1 MRRSLPQQSKFFGKK
16 YQMNRQDSDKSRR
29 FDAVPLRR
37 SGLSMAI
44 AMSVAMFSMPAAVWA
59 QQADTTTGA
68 TTDQAAPQQ
77 TQKHAAKQ
85 ETTSLSAVTVTGV
98 RASMASAISI
108 KQNADQIVDS
118 IVAEDI
124 GKLPDSN
131 VAEALQRI
139 TGIQIDRNYGE
150 GSTIAIRGLT
160 QVRTEINGRDAFTA
174 NGGRALSFE
183 DVPSELLA
191 GIDVYKNPSAEIIE
205 GGLGGTV
212 NLRTHKPFDFEGQ
225 KIAVTGEYDYG
236 DLIKDGHPSASA
248 LYSNRWDTDAGEFG
262 LLVDVAYQ
270 KHSFRQDVISTEPF
284 YTIHAGATDPATGEV
299 YPEADYPGFEG
310 RTLQVP
316 HGGGVGETLG
326 QRRRLGTSV
335 ALQWRPNAD
344 VELYAQALRSDYK
357 FQWND
362 YSYFAYT
369 GTSGMIPDP
378 TKPFEFGPSGDF
390 ISGTFN
396 GTGGVNADG
405 APDPSV
411 APTAGVSV
419 DSNSSLTT
427 RHSVTTDFS
436 WGGSWNATNNLTL
449 KTDFQYIKAKTDTFR
464 YILNT
469 HTTTPYFYQNIGGHT
484 PVLGVDNAYV
494 TDPANSAFNFLL
506 DDKARSRGREFAW
519 RADGEYSFGGDFLQS
534 IKFGVRT
541 TDRKAE
547 TEDSGYRFVW
557 IGQPLSNFDNS
568 TWVQRSFAD
577 FFHGDADVI
586 GSFLAPNPS
595 LLYDYDASR
604 TMFGQP
610 DPLTYP
616 ATGTNKQGEKTYAAY
631 ALINFGTQLGSIPV
645 DGNVGVRAV
654 RTNVSTHG
662 VMTDSTG
669 AVLPLSVDNS
679 YNSYLPSLNVTAH
692 LTDTLQWRFAASKG
706 LSRPSFDQLNPMLTL
721 STPNADTG
729 ANAYTGNAGG
739 NPYLKPMTAK
749 QYDTS
754 LEWYIAPNQMLYG
767 ALFYKAVDGFVQS
780 TSVNEPH
787 VDQLGATHD
796 YNVTRLVN
804 GDNGVIKGAEMG
816 YQTFFDFLPEPFD
829 GLGIQANYTY
839 VYSKA
844 PSPDAM
850 DTDGNP
856 LQVPLEGLSKNSY
869 NLVAMYEKGPIS
881 ARVAYNWRSQWVVT
895 TRGNGTGDLPIYDKA
910 YGQVD
915 ASVTYHF
922 SDLFSLTAAAVNLTN
937 TKRATIFGVDTRPR
951 DVQINDRMFSLKAQ
965 FSF

>member
-1 MRRSLPQQSKFFGKK
+1 
-16 YQMNRQDSDKSRR
+16 MNRQDSDKSRR

-68 TTDQAAPQQ
+68 TTDQTAPQQ

-270 KHSFRQDVISTEPF
+270 KHSFRQDVISTERF
-284 YTIHAGATDPATGEV
+284 YKVKQDLP
-299 YPEADYPGFEG
+299 DYEG
-310 RTLQVP
+310 QTLYVP

-335 ALQWRPNAD
+335 AFQWRPNAD
-344 VELYAQALRSDYK
+344 VELYLQGLRSDYQ

-362 YSYFAYT
+362 YSYFPYT
-369 GTSGMIPDP
+369 SDADIRIDTS
-378 TKPFEFGPSGDF
+378 KPYSFGSDGNF

-396 GTGGVNADG
+396 GTGDG
-405 APDPSV
+405 AGGYTDGV
-411 APTAGVSV
+411 AV

-427 RHSVTTDFS
+427 RHSVTTDIS

-469 HTTTPYFYQNIGGHT
+469 HTTTPYFYQDIGGHT
-484 PVLGVDNAYV
+484 PVLNVDNAYV

-604 TMFGQP
+604 TMFGMA

-616 ATGTNKQGEKTYAAY
+616 ASGTNNQGEKTYGAY
-631 ALINFGTQLGSIPV
+631 GLINFGSQI
-645 DGNVGVRAV
+645 GNVPYEGNIGIRAV
-654 RTNVSTHG
+654 RTNVSTAG
-662 VMTDSTG
+662 VMADSTG
-669 AVLPLSVDNS
+669 TNVPLDVDNS
-679 YNSYLPSLNVTAH
+679 YNSFLPSLNVTFH

-706 LSRPSFDQLNPMLTL
+706 LSRPTFDQLNPFLQL
-721 STPNADTG
+721 STPTTNADGSQG
-729 ANAYTGNAGG
+729 ANPHTASAGG

-780 TSVNEPH
+780 VTKTEQYPDADKDDAL
-787 VDQLGATHD
+787 VDWR
-796 YNVTRLVN
+796 VSRLVN
-804 GDNGVIKGAEMG
+804 GKSGVIKGAEVG
-816 YQTFFDFLPEPFD
+816 YQTFFDFLPAPFD
-829 GLGIQANYTY
+829 GLGMQANYTY

-844 PSPDAM
+844 PSPDAF
-850 DTDGNP
+850 DTNGDQ
-856 LQVPLEGLSKNSY
+856 LIVPLEGLSKNSY

-881 ARVAYNWRSQWVVT
+881 ARVAYNWRSQWIVT
-895 TRGNGTGDLPIYDKA
+895 TQGNGTGSAPIYDKA
-910 YGQVD
+910 FGQVD

-937 TKRATIFGVDTRPR
+937 TKRATIFGVDTQPR